1 MNTPF
6 EAREVYCRGIVE
18 GGLRFGENIIQ
29 KLEKLDE
36 KHAKSRYKSAIEVIR
51 ETHQTTELQAEDLG
65 YFPTDEHMKQLDK
78 IAYAFCGLMAGLMI
92 AGIMVA
98 I

>member
-1 MNTPF
+1 MLIETQNTYTTGAVDGALNF
-6 EAREVYCRGIVE
+6 ADYIIEQFQQEDAR
-18 GGLRFGENIIQ
+18 LS
-29 KLEKLDE
+29 
-36 KHAKSRYKSAIEVIR
+36 KSRYKSASEKIR
-51 ETHQTTELQAEDLG
+51 SYATQFQLEAEQQG
-65 YFPTDEHMKQLDK
+65 FPTDEHMKQLDK